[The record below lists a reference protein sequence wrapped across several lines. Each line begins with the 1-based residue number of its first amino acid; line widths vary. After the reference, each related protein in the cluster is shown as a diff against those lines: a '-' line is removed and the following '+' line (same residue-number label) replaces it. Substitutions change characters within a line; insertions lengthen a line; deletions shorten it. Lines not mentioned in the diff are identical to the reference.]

1 MAGSFSFSREFREWR
16 RFKALPRADR
26 RIAFY
31 AEDHTSRVHLEAIV
45 RHLTED
51 HRQAVLYLSS
61 GGPDSVPDSSAL
73 VRPFFIGDGIVRTI
87 VFRTLDVDVMVMTM
101 PGLET
106 FHIKRSA
113 LPVHYVYVHHSMVS
127 SHMIYR
133 KTAFD
138 HFDTIFCVG
147 PHHLTETR
155 ETEAIYDLPAK
166 RLVRHGYGRLDAIM
180 ETARRKGPL
189 PVAPG
194 APAQILVAPSW
205 GPNCLFETCGEDL
218 VQVLLAAGYRVTA
231 RPHPHTRR
239 TAPRRLWSLHQRF
252 RTHPRFAYEDDI
264 AGQDTLES
272 AHLMISDWSGA
283 ALDFAFGHERPV
295 LFIDLPRKVNNPEYE
310 RLKTP
315 PIEAAIRFEVGA
327 VLPPERLSEAAGEVE
342 RLIANAADFTR
353 SIRAAR
359 DRVVFNPGRSGEV
372 GAEAIVEILRSTAG
386 PGGNA

>member
-1 MAGSFSFSREFREWR
+1 MAGSLSILRDMREWR
-16 RFKALPRADR
+16 RFKALPRAER

-51 HRQAVLYLSS
+51 HGQAVSYLSS
-61 GGPDSVPDSSAL
+61 GGPDSVPDSGAL

-106 FHIKRSA
+106 LHIKRSA

-133 KTAFD
+133 TAAFD
-138 HFDTIFCVG
+138 HFDTIFCAG

-155 ETEAIYDLPAK
+155 ETEAIYGLPAK
-166 RLVRHGYGRLDAIM
+166 HLVRHGYGRLDAIL
-180 ETARRKGPL
+180 ETARNRGPL

-194 APAQILVAPSW
+194 APAHLLVAPSW
-205 GPNCLFETCGEDL
+205 GPNGLFETCGEDL

-231 RPHPHTRR
+231 RPHPHTQR
-239 TAPRRLWSLHQRF
+239 TASRRLRSLHQRF
-252 RTHPRFAYEDDI
+252 RGHPRFAWEDDI
-264 AGQDTLES
+264 AGQDSLEA

-283 ALDFAFGHERPV
+283 ALDFAFGYERPV
-295 LFIDLPRKVNNPEYE
+295 LFIDLPRKVNNPTYE
-310 RLKTP
+310 RLKAP
-315 PIEAAIRFEVGA
+315 PIEVAIRLEVGA
-327 VLPPERLSEAAGEVE
+327 VLPPERLGEAAGEVE
-342 RLIANAADFTR
+342 RLIANAAEFTR
-353 SIRAAR
+353 KIRTAR
-359 DRVVFNPGRSGEV
+359 DRIVYNLGRSGEV
-372 GAEAIVEILRSTAG
+372 GAAAIVEILRSAAG
-386 PGGNA
+386 PGGIA